1 MLCFPGF
8 TPVAKLDQAV
18 GDSEGWV
25 DASTENV
32 PVSASRLRF
41 GSLPSSIHLFARV
54 GSIPSKP
61 ITKTRCL
68 VRRSGLPG
76 GCVEQPSMRK
86 ATATA
91 RTKAVH
97 FAGPERSIKPPRKE
111 TKTSLKLH
119 YRVKGVVRRTGGP
132 APALFGTPLGVIEQ
146 GGSVIVPLGPALP
159 SRE

>member
-61 ITKTRCL
+61 ITKTRSL

-76 GCVEQPSMRK
+76 GRVEQQSRGRASAM
-86 ATATA
+86 A
-91 RTKAVH
+91 RARR
-97 FAGPERSIKPPRKE
+97 AGP
-111 TKTSLKLH
+111 
-119 YRVKGVVRRTGGP
+119 
-132 APALFGTPLGVIEQ
+132 
-146 GGSVIVPLGPALP
+146 
-159 SRE
+159 

>member
-1 MLCFPGF
+1 MLCLPGL

-25 DASTENV
+25 EASTENV

-61 ITKTRCL
+61 ITKTCCL

-76 GCVEQPSMRK
+76 GCVEQQSTGRASAK
-86 ATATA
+86 A
-91 RTKAVH
+91 RPRR
-97 FAGPERSIKPPRKE
+97 AGPERSIKHLLIEPRGAAPHPFETPRAPP
-111 TKTSLKLH
+111 
-119 YRVKGVVRRTGGP
+119 
-132 APALFGTPLGVIEQ
+132 Q
-146 GGSVIVPLGPALP
+146 GI
-159 SRE
+159 R